1 MIFRQF
7 AKIVLQIIPGSDLR
21 YLLLHKSPDRLA
33 PRLVTPNCEL
43 VIDGFPRSAN
53 TWIYYNVQV
62 AFPET
67 RIAHH
72 VHSWQQFFLAR
83 LYRVPSILI
92 VRNPDAC
99 VQSLATKRDG
109 ILMLHYLDYLM
120 TTGLGALF
128 ANKVYLFDKVI
139 GEHGIDDLIQNVAE
153 KTGKP
158 ASEPDP
164 ARVKALMEERTEHK
178 NITTPPFQEE
188 ALRPAS
194 KALRRIANGLYK
206 RLERSLEL

>member
-1 MIFRQF
+1 MILQQIARML
-7 AKIVLQIIPGSDLR
+7 LQIIPGSDLR
-21 YLLLHKSPDRLA
+21 HLLRHQSFDRLA

-62 AFPET
+62 AFPKS

-83 LYRVPSILI
+83 IYRVPSILI

-99 VQSLATKRDG
+99 VQSLATKRG
-109 ILMLHYLDYLM
+109 GSMALHYLDYLM

-128 ANKVYLFDKVI
+128 ANKLYLFDKVV
-139 GEHGIDDLIQNVAE
+139 GEHGIDELIHYVG
-153 KTGKP
+153 KTTGKHFSALEP
-158 ASEPDP
+158 AQ
-164 ARVKALMEERTEHK
+164 VKALMEERTEHK
-178 NITTPPFQEE
+178 NVETPPFQE
-188 ALRPAS
+188 AVLGLAS
-194 KALRRIANGLYK
+194 KVLRRIANGLYK
-206 RLERSLEL
+206 RLEGSIKL